1 MLTYV
6 TDLSPLGD
14 GCTRGQTTP
23 ECNAAF
29 FWDQKLL
36 GTAHLYAQSFFF
48 CVIGRTIV
56 HFVSHCTFFFFQAP
70 QVRATDVPAVAAVF
84 GVQPTVLPRA
94 TSALVSRVCRAE

>member
-36 GTAHLYAQSFFF
+36 GTAHLYAQSFF
-48 CVIGRTIV
+48 
-56 HFVSHCTFFFFQAP
+56 S
-70 QVRATDVPAVAAVF
+70 
-84 GVQPTVLPRA
+84 
-94 TSALVSRVCRAE
+94 